1 MKYILSS
8 AAAIALAASGALA
21 QPDKGKGNDRGDRG
35 QPAASGEKRG
45 GNGAARDQR
54 GPQHSAKPDRRE
66 ADRAKGKAQERQGGQ
81 SDARTQARANERAD
95 QRQDRR
101 ADRREDRRDDRRFD
115 SRHGIGDRI
124 VDRLVFRDE
133 RVLLSRDRDR
143 GLIAGCPPGLAK
155 KYNGCL
161 PPGQAKKRY
170 YERAVFG
177 YGYRPGLFGLSY
189 YPSGRYFYNDGFLLR
204 IGNGGSISGYI
215 PLLGGALAIGSPWPS
230 SYRHYPV
237 PNYYVDYYNLGPA
250 NRYRY
255 ADNVIYRVNP
265 EDAAIL
271 GVAALLT
278 GDDIQIGRPMPVGYD
293 VYNVPYAYRDR
304 YRDTPDAW
312 YRYSDGYVY
321 RIDPTTQLVA
331 AAIDLLV

>member
-21 QPDKGKGNDRGDRG
+21 QPNKDKGNDRGERDR
-35 QPAASGEKRG
+35 PAASVEKRG
-45 GNGAARDQR
+45 GDSAVKEQR
-54 GPQHSAKPDRRE
+54 GSQRSAQQDRRTQ
-66 ADRAKGKAQERQGGQ
+66 DRGKARVEERQDRRVEGRT
-81 SDARTQARANERAD
+81 DARVKERAD

-101 ADRREDRRDDRRFD
+101 ADRRDDRRDDRRFD
-115 SRHGIGDRI
+115 RSRDIRDRI
-124 VDRLVFRDE
+124 VDHVVFRDE
-133 RVLLSRDRDR
+133 RVLLSRDRNR

-155 KYNGCL
+155 KYNGCM

-177 YGYRPGLFGLSY
+177 YGYRPGLFGLSH
-189 YPSGRYFYNDGFLLR
+189 YPSGRYFYDDGFLLR

-215 PLLGGALAIGSPWPS
+215 PLLGGALAIGNRWPS
-230 SYRHYPV
+230 SYSYYPV

-255 ADNVIYRVNP
+255 ADNVIYRVDP
-265 EDAAIL
+265 EDTAIL

-304 YRDTPDAW
+304 YYDTPDAR

-321 RIDPTTQLVA
+321 RIDPATQLVA